1 MLQLENA
8 ELDGRYRVERR
19 LAAGAETEI
28 FLARDKTTRQPVV
41 VKAFVAHLRRL
52 SPPAEPTHPRL
63 AAFHREG
70 VRLDRL
76 SHPNIVRRL
85 ASGRARD
92 SAGAPFD
99 YHVLEYLAGGTLD
112 ALSRSAGGLPPS
124 KALPLLRQAAAA
136 LTHCHALGVIHGD
149 VEPTNL
155 LLTDDH
161 QTLKLADFGRAADDE
176 TLWDESGFPSDG
188 ARLYA
193 PPECVADGGGKR
205 VYSAATDV
213 YGLAKTLYAVLAGE
227 PPAAC
232 VGRPIEAPPS
242 SAVAQPSAEA
252 LLGVLRRATA
262 TPVTARYPSVAAFWA
277 EVESV
282 LTPPVETTLL
292 LTSAPS
298 GATTAGA
305 SVVQREERK
314 PPEAPDGDPAAAD
327 ARASSADPAPPTPPT
342 GPLPSP
348 TTTRWIGVGV
358 FLAAVVLFIG
368 GLTALYR
375 LARASAR
382 EHVRGRT
389 PPAAQSRP
397 WFKVKVSAPT
407 KVYAAPTETPTP
419 HDWLGDLPPGVEA
432 DVLDMQG
439 GFYLVRPQ
447 RWARRKAATVTKG
460 WIPRE
465 RTDGGF

>member
-1 MLQLENA
+1 MAAVLHLENV

-19 LAAGAETEI
+19 LATGVETEI
-28 FLARDKTTRQPVV
+28 FLARDKATRRAVV

-52 SPPAEPTHPRL
+52 SPPVEPAHPRL

-85 ASGRARD
+85 ASGRAHD
-92 SAGAPFD
+92 AAGAPFD

-112 ALSRSAGGLPPS
+112 ALSRSAGGLPPAR
-124 KALPLLRQAAAA
+124 ALPLLRQAAAA
-136 LTHCHALGVIHGD
+136 LSHCHALGVVHGD

-155 LLTDDH
+155 LLADDG

-176 TLWDESGFPSDG
+176 TPCDEGGFPSDG
-188 ARLYA
+188 VRLYA
-193 PPECVADGGGKR
+193 PPECVADGDEKR

-213 YGLAKTLYAVLAGE
+213 YGLAKTLYAVLSGE
-227 PPAAC
+227 PPAAY
-232 VGRPIEAPPS
+232 VGRPIEAPPPRM
-242 SAVAQPSAEA
+242 AAQPSAEA

-277 EVESV
+277 EVEGILTSPAENT
-282 LTPPVETTLL
+282 LTP
-292 LTSAPS
+292 TSAPS
-298 GATTAGA
+298 GAAAEGGH
-305 SVVQREERK
+305 VVDGERRK
-314 PPEAPDGDPAAAD
+314 SPDAPDGDAVAAE
-327 ARASSADPAPPTPPT
+327 SSADPAPTTT
-342 GPLPSP
+342 GAFSSP

-375 LARASAR
+375 FSRALVRDMGRRPPPTARAS
-382 EHVRGRT
+382 
-389 PPAAQSRP
+389 
-397 WFKVKVSAPT
+397 FKVKILAPT
-407 KVYAAPTETPTP
+407 KVYAVPTETPP
-419 HDWLGDLPPGVEA
+419 PSDWLGDLAAGVEV

-439 GFYLVRPQ
+439 RFYRVRPE
-447 RWARRKAATVTKG
+447 RWIRRKAATVTEG
-460 WIPRE
+460 WIPCE
-465 RTDGGF
+465 RTDGGH